1 MIAPARRFS
10 CLSMPSCLILEQSN
24 ATGTSGSAE
33 DWVVTLYLP
42 GDGATTRLADALRTA
57 GFAVA
62 SNASET
68 PARATNRPIKTRRL
82 KNADCEVDF
91 FFMELKWMG
100 FECEALLLAEMPET
114 RQHFFLFL
122 LSDFFAFGSEALSL
136 VQGAGACQHFF

>member
-24 ATGTSGSAE
+24 ATGTSGSIE

-42 GDGATTRLADALRTA
+42 GDGATTRLWDAPRTA
-57 GFAVA
+57 GLAVA
-62 SNASET
+62 NAPKASSEI
-68 PARATNRPIKTRRL
+68 PARATNSPTKTRRL

-100 FECEALLLAEMPET
+100 FKCEALLLAEVPET

-122 LSDFFAFGSEALSL
+122 LSDFFAF
-136 VQGAGACQHFF
+136 